1 MLHVFDLRA
10 HNLLSSIEVCCRIV
24 PYVASYHVVVR
35 CGALCCAV
43 VCCNFVVPWLCVE
56 KRCYARRSVFQAGRI
71 LLLQPVFVPA
81 LAWIPY
87 YVLYSVYSRA
97 IIHKHWTSRNRP
109 LTCPWLP
116 RDELGQLGLKN
127 CSLPSSVPACAKCT
141 ALSSLV
147 HPLASKRQDDGLR
160 SKDSLRIPSQFCGW
174 RGIKISKESGIPS
187 KAHRHFSKINQ
198 IKYRCDYCA
207 IPYDLYLLKG
217 TVFWMTILF
226 SLNLLGTWCLQL
238 RLDIFSREATP
249 QAEASGVAQSL
260 GSLAS
265 NFTYDAPQIPV
276 AGRKL
281 YARNGPS
288 IPSHTTTIH
297 HLPTSH
303 NMLCSSEAQ
312 SFHLSIYL
320 SI

>member
-1 MLHVFDLRA
+1 M
-10 HNLLSSIEVCCRIV
+10 
-24 PYVASYHVVVR
+24 
-35 CGALCCAV
+35 
-43 VCCNFVVPWLCVE
+43 
-56 KRCYARRSVFQAGRI
+56 
-71 LLLQPVFVPA
+71 
-81 LAWIPY
+81 
-87 YVLYSVYSRA
+87 
-97 IIHKHWTSRNRP
+97 
-109 LTCPWLP
+109 
-116 RDELGQLGLKN
+116 GLKN

-198 IKYRCDYCA
+198 IKYKLAQWCDYCA

-320 SI
+320 TIYLPTYLPIYRSIDLSLSLSLSLSLYLYLYLYLYHYLPTYLSIYLFIYLSISLSLYLSLSILSMYLYLCIST